1 MKHYF
6 VANIRIHNKTEYQ
19 KYLDKVDAVFGKFS
33 GKYLA
38 VDCSP
43 EVLEGKWS
51 YSKTVII
58 EFRSKKDFENWYNS
72 DEYQAI
78 LKHRLK
84 ASDCDTILIKGSK

>member
-19 KYLDKVDAVFGKFS
+19 KYLDKVDAVFEKFS

-38 VDCSP
+38 VDSSP
-43 EVLEGKWS
+43 LLLEGKWS

-84 ASDCDTILIKGSK
+84 ASECDTILIKGSK